1 MLSNNPIKLVAD
13 GKLMEFDS
21 LEDFYLKLFQM
32 LREDFPRGYIDYKL
46 FLYEHTP
53 LRGEALLECCKG
65 IEHSWADSENCCFK
79 VHWTYPVQT
88 RDRLTDFLRKASKA
102 ITPTS
107 FARLR
112 RPSQAPTSTSIGL
125 TRRGTHFTNPLKMS
139 GNPHRLPLYF
149 IKKIVFIAFIVY
161 CFYCFSHFCRTPQ

>member
-1 MLSNNPIKLVAD
+1 MLTNNPIKLVAD

-32 LREDFPRGYIDYKL
+32 LHEDYPRGYIDYKL

-53 LRGEALLECCKG
+53 LRGDALNECCKG
-65 IEHSWADSENCCFK
+65 IECSWADSENCCFK

-102 ITPTS
+102 ITSSYIDLYWFDKAWNT
-107 FARLR
+107 FH
-112 RPSQAPTSTSIGL
+112 QSIENE
-125 TRRGTHFTNPLKMS
+125 RQP
-139 GNPHRLPLYF
+139 P
-149 IKKIVFIAFIVY
+149 
-161 CFYCFSHFCRTPQ
+161 

>member
-1 MLSNNPIKLVAD
+1 MLNNNPIKLVAD

-65 IEHSWADSENCCFK
+65 IEHSWADSKDFCFTA
-79 VHWTYPVQT
+79 HWTYPVLP
-88 RDRLTDFLRKASKA
+88 RDRLTDFLRKASMNITSSYIDLYWFDKA
-102 ITPTS
+102 WNT
-107 FARLR
+107 FR
-112 RPSQAPTSTSIGL
+112 QSIENE
-125 TRRGTHFTNPLKMS
+125 RQP
-139 GNPHRLPLYF
+139 P
-149 IKKIVFIAFIVY
+149 
-161 CFYCFSHFCRTPQ
+161 